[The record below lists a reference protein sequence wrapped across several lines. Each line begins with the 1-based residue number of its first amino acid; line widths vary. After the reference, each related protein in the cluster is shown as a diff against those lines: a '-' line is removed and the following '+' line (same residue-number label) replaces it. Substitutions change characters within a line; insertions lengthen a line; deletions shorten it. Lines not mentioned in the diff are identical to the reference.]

1 MNSSVYATINIYLK
15 ISNTQTYGQKESIE
29 YTEIKIDLNPSS
41 LNTYQLTDLINK
53 HIDDFKNRLNIP
65 RTNIKIITRT
75 EYQQHTKETDE
86 NKWIPIHKRLPT
98 KEEYLENDGRFILDD
113 GNRRYQG
120 LFDIYDGKFKF
131 SKHTAGLHYELY
143 EDPCVLAWQPFP
155 KSYQPEPSKE

>member
-1 MNSSVYATINIYLK
+1 MNSRVYATIHIYLK
-15 ISNTQTYGQKESIE
+15 IGNVRTYNEKGSMEYKEM
-29 YTEIKIDLNPSS
+29 KIDLNPFS
-41 LNTYQLTDLINK
+41 LNTCQLNDLIDK
-53 HIDDFKNRLNIP
+53 HIDDLANHLNIP
-65 RTNIKIITRT
+65 RTNMKSITET

-86 NKWIPIHKRLPT
+86 NNWIPIHKRLPT

-131 SKHTAGLHYELY
+131 SKHTAGLHCELY

-155 KSYQPEPSKE
+155 KSYRPEP